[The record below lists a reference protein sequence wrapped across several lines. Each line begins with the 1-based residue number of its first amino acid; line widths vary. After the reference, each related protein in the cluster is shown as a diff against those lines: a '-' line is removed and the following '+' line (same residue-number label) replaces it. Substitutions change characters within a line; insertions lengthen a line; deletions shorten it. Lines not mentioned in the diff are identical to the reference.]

1 MSYFYDVVLN
11 HFLKI
16 VRISFPVIFSP
27 KHQHWILLF
36 SITMALAR
44 IFAYKY
50 PPQRL
55 NVTQIGRSLDLVRF
69 LTNFNPWPLT
79 FNPDKS
85 SKMPEI
91 YVFLWS
97 LECPKHAHLSLWKMS
112 LKCKILIYY
121 NYFNN
126 YYKYANLIN
135 LFIFLF
141 IFSYF
146 FTWFTHQMTIVQI
159 VLGFLISR
167 N

>member
-126 YYKYANLIN
+126 YYKYANLIFFFFFSFS
-135 LFIFLF
+135 LF
-141 IFSYF
+141 Y
-146 FTWFTHQMTIVQI
+146 
-159 VLGFLISR
+159 LIYTSNDNSTNSIR
-167 N
+167 VFNK